1 MNIYENMPFPPCD
14 LKRWKMAE
22 HSAWYSGDP
31 TLLANYYN
39 EMLTNNFMGLT
50 HSLSWD
56 LFWARQIKNESE
68 IGLHVP
74 IAGDIAALS
83 ADLLFSEPPVI
94 KVVEAHEEN
103 TTQSYKDTQDILNI
117 MLDESGFY
125 RKILECAET
134 CAAMG
139 GGFIKIAWDEEIS
152 QFPIPVV
159 EQIDNA
165 IPTFK
170 FGILTEVTFWKVIKQ
185 EGKEVYRLFETYYKD
200 GSIRYTL
207 NRGTC
212 DKLGVNVDMN
222 SIQEGQ
228 IYIDV
233 ETPIDSILCVYIPN
247 ILPNRLDR
255 NSPLGRSDYLGI
267 EGLMDS
273 LDETFSSWMRDIAIS
288 QGKILV
294 PGEYLG
300 KDSKGFRY
308 NLDKMVYA
316 KLDVDPVS
324 QDSKIT
330 PVQFAIRANEFETT
344 CLNLLE
350 RIIVGAGYSPQSM
363 GLSIGGRAE
372 SGTALNIRERRSFIT
387 KNKKESYWEGS
398 LKKIVKLMLAIYK
411 TELNGSVEVDV
422 NITTQFSDSL
432 SNDISET
439 SAALQQISA
448 AMAASTETKVRML
461 HSEWS
466 EAEIQAEVERIIQ
479 ENGLTPL
486 TNPDEV
492 GLNEVGG
499 ADDID

>member
-1 MNIYENMPFPPCD
+1 MNMD
-14 LKRWKMAE
+14 
-22 HSAWYSGDP
+22 
-31 TLLANYYN
+31 
-39 EMLTNNFMGLT
+39 
-50 HSLSWD
+50 
-56 LFWARQIKNESE
+56 
-68 IGLHVP
+68 
-74 IAGDIAALS
+74 
-83 ADLLFSEPPVI
+83 
-94 KVVEAHEEN
+94 
-103 TTQSYKDTQDILNI
+103 
-117 MLDESGFY
+117 
-125 RKILECAET
+125 
-134 CAAMG
+134 
-139 GGFIKIAWDEEIS
+139 
-152 QFPIPVV
+152 
-159 EQIDNA
+159 
-165 IPTFK
+165 
-170 FGILTEVTFWKVIKQ
+170 
-185 EGKEVYRLFETYYKD
+185 
-200 GSIRYTL
+200 
-207 NRGTC
+207 
-212 DKLGVNVDMN
+212 

-233 ETPIDSILCVYIPN
+233 LTPIDSILCVYIPN
-247 ILPNRLDR
+247 ILPNRLER

-466 EAEIQAEVERIIQ
+466 EAEIEAEVERIIQ

-499 ADDID
+499 ADDIN